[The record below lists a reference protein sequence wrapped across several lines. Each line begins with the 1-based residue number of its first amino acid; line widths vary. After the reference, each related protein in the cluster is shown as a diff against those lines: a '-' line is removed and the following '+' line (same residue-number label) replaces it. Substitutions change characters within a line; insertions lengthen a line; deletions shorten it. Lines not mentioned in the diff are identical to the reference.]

1 MAAQAHPQ
9 NVGKKVVFKNCASF
23 TDCISEINNTQT
35 DNAKY
40 VNAIMPM
47 YNVILNVIKYSKS
60 SGTLWQY
67 YREERTIT
75 DVGAIADF
83 SAADNSAS
91 FKFKQKITG
100 ATDNDD
106 TKNVEIIVS
115 LKYLSN
121 FWRTLEMSFI
131 NFEVNLILTGSAN
144 CVIFNA
150 SANRKQQY
158 LQ

>member
-1 MAAQAHPQ
+1 
-9 NVGKKVVFKNCASF
+9 
-23 TDCISEINNTQT
+23 
-35 DNAKY
+35 
-40 VNAIMPM
+40 M
-47 YNVILNVIKYSKS
+47 YNVIENVAKYSKS
-60 SGTLWQY
+60 SGSLWQY
-67 YREERTIT
+67 YREERAMT

-100 ATDNDD
+100 ATDNHG

-131 NFEVNLILTGSAN
+131 NVEVNLILTGSAN
-144 CVIFNA
+144 CVIFIA
-150 SANRKQQY
+150 SANQATIFAITDTKLYVPVVTLSTYQ
-158 LQ
+158 LNI